1 MVSLANKLFKTYAN
15 CVYWLLYYHVSLRM
29 WLPLESQALQLLL
42 AVCVHGRVSVCTCM
56 CVYVHLC
63 APACVHLC
71 VCTCVSMCTCVYVS
85 VCTCVQLLVCM
96 CAPVSAPECVSV
108 YTCVSAPACVS
119 VSPVCTCLCVC
130 VHLHVCVYLC
140 VSVCTC
146 VHLRVCLCTCVC
158 VHLCAFSHLHRTSA
172 FSKPEASVQARVSV
186 EAAGSRVE
194 GSPTPRLP
202 GNKGR
207 KCPHRTCRCGSWPF
221 SLGCIWSLSHVDH
234 YFSFWVSE
242 CVKHKRAQPAGLCN
256 QASIHHCLLFKS
268 SECGVLGTEVRVVG
282 CGEQVSRANRGRS
295 CALHLYWG
303 FAVSCGGVASPGL
316 ASPRAPGHLGSP
328 ALRRWTK
335 HHVLILF

>member
-1 MVSLANKLFKTYAN
+1 MCLCAPA
-15 CVYWLLYYHVSLRM
+15 
-29 WLPLESQALQLLL
+29 
-42 AVCVHGRVSVCTCM
+42 

-63 APACVHLC
+63 APACVS
-71 VCTCVSMCTCVYVS
+71 VCTCVYV
-85 VCTCVQLLVCM
+85 CVHL
-96 CAPVSAPECVSV
+96 
-108 YTCVSAPACVS
+108 CVSAPACLCAPVCMCLYAPVCSCLCICVHLCLHLSVCLCIPVYLHLHVCLYHLCAPACVS
-119 VSPVCTCLCVC
+119 VCTC
-130 VHLHVCVYLC
+130 VCVYLC

-194 GSPTPRLP
+194 GSSTPRLP

-268 SECGVLGTEVRVVG
+268 SERGVLGTEVRVVG

-316 ASPRAPGHLGSP
+316 ASPRAPGHLDSP